1 MKIEEDKLKMCWDDL
16 LGNKDK
22 IPALEI
28 KDKTGKVENIGT
40 TLKGQVPSDV
50 SNYKIKILHITINN
64 K

>member
-16 LGNKDK
+16 LENKDK

-40 TLKGQVPSDV
+40 LKGFVV
-50 SNYKIKILHITINN
+50 SSQ
-64 K
+64 